1 MNKELQRV
9 IKVLFL
15 AKSAAWLLYGIYYAV
30 QTDSSLAFLTSVILI
45 VDAVVFFWLGVMLDR
60 KRWIYYF
67 SIVFLLVNICLQLL
81 DQISILQYFLLS
93 MDILIMF
100 LLILNIKDY
109 GD

>member
-1 MNKELQRV
+1 MNKQLQRI

-15 AKSAAWLLYGIYYAV
+15 AKSASWMIYGIYYAV
-30 QTDSSLAFLTSVILI
+30 QTDSNLAYLTSVILI
-45 VDAVVFFWLGVMLDR
+45 MDAVVFFWLGVMLDR

-67 SIVFLLVNICLQLL
+67 SIVFLLVNICFQLL
-81 DQISILQYFLLS
+81 SQINLLQYFLLS

-109 GD
+109 RD